1 MMHPSGLWVRF
12 VLTGTIGDAA
22 VSNTGGSRTAWAGT
36 LVCHL
41 HPVSSDSPGRSS
53 SLSSSAE

>member
-22 VSNTGGSRTAWAGT
+22 VSNPAWAGT